1 MNTQKRFTALDST
14 RGAAMLFVCLAHFA
28 DVFFNGA
35 SPLTD
40 LMSSMSHK
48 IGKVG
53 TPTFVILSGLVLGYL
68 FKSKGEQFE
77 ASRLHLV
84 DRALALLIIGHVLIV
99 ACIVTK
105 LGLSVGMR
113 IAIVTDMIA
122 LCVILGSLVIK
133 VTPSYSRIILGL
145 SVYVTS
151 WIAVV
156 AWNPEQR
163 LLLMVKAITVGEV
176 PFSSIGTGSAFPF
189 PIFFPILPWFAVYI
203 LSSCLGER
211 IASLYHNGMK
221 QTAHRS
227 LFKIGGLM
235 LSIGLTLKMIQELFF
250 HFHVLETESIISAL
264 MYPSQKFPPG
274 VSYVLVYGGTG
285 LLLTSFFLWIE
296 ASGLL
301 RRVSEA
307 MRTVGQASMGVYTA
321 QFFIYYT
328 VFSLLVSHTNLAPLY
343 LWPVYWLASLYL
355 LFKFAQFWNRAGLQS
370 FLSVGYPF
378 LRHPI
383 SVYSARQLEPQTDGN
398 GICETTPSGHRPQLR
413 VAHKDHAA

>member
-1 MNTQKRFTALDST
+1 
-14 RGAAMLFVCLAHFA
+14 MLFVCLAHFA
-28 DVFFNGA
+28 DVFFNGV
-35 SPLTD
+35 SPLTELLSD
-40 LMSSMSHK
+40 LSHK

-68 FKSKGEQFE
+68 FKSKREQFE
-77 ASRLHLV
+77 ASHLHLI
-84 DRALALLIIGHVLIV
+84 DRALALLITGHILIV

-105 LGLSVGMR
+105 LGLSMGMR
-113 IAIVTDMIA
+113 VALVTDMIA

-145 SVYVTS
+145 AIYATS
-151 WIAVV
+151 WIAEVV
-156 AWNPEQR
+156 WNPDQR
-163 LLLMVKAITVGEV
+163 LLLTVKAIIVGDV
-176 PFSSIGTGSAFPF
+176 PLSKSGTGSAFPF

-211 IASLYHNGMK
+211 IAALHHNGMK
-221 QTAHRS
+221 QTTHRS

-235 LSIGLTLKMIQELFF
+235 LGFGLTLKMIQTLFF
-250 HFHVLETESIISAL
+250 HFHILETESIVSTL

-274 VSYVLVYGGTG
+274 VCYILVYGGTG
-285 LLLTSFFLWIE
+285 LLLTAFFFWIE
-296 ASGLL
+296 GAGLL

-307 MRTVGQASMGVYTA
+307 MRTVGRASMGVFAA

-343 LWPVYWLASLYL
+343 MWPVYWLVSLYL

-378 LRHPI
+378 LRQPI
-383 SVYSARQLEPQTDGN
+383 SVYSASQPEPQPNGN
-398 GICETTPSGHRPQLR
+398 GIRGTTPRSHGPQPKM
-413 VAHKDHAA
+413 AHKDYVD